1 MIEGPES
8 LERGFGVSYTIFTI
22 ETLRSNSGT
31 YPGFEFILVAE
42 WIHFT
47 LWGENITHCKT
58 ESVHCLG
65 PMNPATKSFL
75 GA

>member
-8 LERGFGVSYTIFTI
+8 LERGFGVSYTIFTS

-47 LWGENITHCKT
+47 LWGKILPIVKLKVYT
-58 ESVHCLG
+58 VWGL
-65 PMNPATKSFL
+65 
-75 GA
+75 